1 MRQRRSI
8 HLAQTMLAGMLVS
21 FVLLTSGCGGSGQS
35 QQQASQNKSQLDTA
49 LLRASANGVPAS
61 QLQPI
66 VKKEQQLSSTSAP
79 FTLFNDQPATGYY
92 QNQANQY
99 HQLYIQL
106 QGIVSSTTDQYSTQA
121 QMDMQDFQQ
130 TLSVQRTKNVGNIQA
145 FSEQYNKDDALLAAA
160 ETPKDYASI
169 SRDAASATQALHLL
183 ASTFT
188 QLTTFKSTINQMTK
202 ANLDVTAMQTQYKS
216 DLATFNIS
224 VAPVDFQNLG
234 SLIDAQYQMA
244 VANSILA
251 LPYVGAAKLGEFK
264 TQLNLLKTYGMD
276 ASPYQTLYNAD
287 LTAMKKAS
295 SISAYLSVSSKIDT
309 DIASMHDDLVQG
321 AATYLVG
328 ALDREAQAWGKAHA
342 YHDKFDGNNYILDA
356 GYTLNGIGYWINRDL
371 GWAYTPSD
379 FQAVV
384 DQENDEFFNLQML
397 EQDYS
402 DHTPYNKVHQTDLE
416 MFQHYPSLKQGMV
429 LMVSFVEQAM
439 RVYDNGKLI
448 NAFLVTT
455 GRVERPALPG
465 VWSVQDRKSPDQF
478 KSDDPPG
485 SPFWYPPTPIKYAI
499 LYHWGGFFVHDAW
512 WRVNFGPGTQF
523 PHYDVGGDES
533 FAGNGSHGCINMQSD
548 QAAWVYGHTDWNTQ
562 IAVY

>member
-1 MRQRRSI
+1 MSKKRSI
-8 HLAQTMLAGMLVS
+8 YLAHALLATMLVS
-21 FVLLTSGCGGSGQS
+21 FVLVTSGCGGSSQS
-35 QQQASQNKSQLDTA
+35 QQQANQNKSQLDTA
-49 LLRASANGVPAS
+49 LQHAKANGVPSS
-61 QLQPI
+61 QLAPV

-79 FTLFNDQPATGYY
+79 FSLFNDQPDTDYY
-92 QNQANQY
+92 VNQANQY
-99 HQLYIQL
+99 HQLSIQL
-106 QGIVSSTTDQYSTQA
+106 QGIVGSVTDQFSTQA
-121 QMDMQDFQQ
+121 QLDMQDFQQ
-130 TLSVQRTKNVGNIQA
+130 TLAVQTTKKVGNISA
-145 FSEQYNKDDALLAAA
+145 FTEQYNKDNALLTAAV
-160 ETPKDYASI
+160 TPKDYVTVSH
-169 SRDAASATQALHLL
+169 DAASAVQALHLL

-188 QLTTFKSTINQMTK
+188 QLTTFKTTINQMQK
-202 ANLDVTAMQTQYKS
+202 ANLDVTAMQTQYKG
-216 DLATFNIS
+216 DVATFNIA
-224 VAPVDFQNLG
+224 VTPLDFQHLG
-234 SLIDAQYQMA
+234 GLIDAQYSMA
-244 VANSILA
+244 VANSMLA
-251 LPYVGAAKLGEFK
+251 LPYVGAAKLSEFK

-276 ASPYQTLYNAD
+276 NSAYLKLYSAD
-287 LTAMKKAS
+287 QTAMKKAS
-295 SISAYLSVSSKIDT
+295 SISEYLSVSTKINA
-309 DIASMHDDLVQG
+309 DIASMHNDLVQG
-321 AATYLVG
+321 AASYLVG
-328 ALDREAQAWGKAHA
+328 ELDREARAWGKAHL

-356 GYTLNGIGYWINRDL
+356 GYTSDGIGYWINRDL
-371 GWAYTPSD
+371 GWAYTPDD

-402 DHTPYNKVHQTDLE
+402 DKTPYNQVHQTDLE
-416 MFQHYPSLKQGMV
+416 MFQHYPSLKHGMV

-465 VWSVQDRKSPDQF
+465 IWSVQDRKSPDEF

-485 SPFWYPPTPIKYAI
+485 SPFWYPPTPIHYAI

-533 FAGNGSHGCINMQSD
+533 FAGNGSHGCINMQEQ
-548 QAAWVYGHTDWNTQ
+548 QAAWVYSHTDWNTQ